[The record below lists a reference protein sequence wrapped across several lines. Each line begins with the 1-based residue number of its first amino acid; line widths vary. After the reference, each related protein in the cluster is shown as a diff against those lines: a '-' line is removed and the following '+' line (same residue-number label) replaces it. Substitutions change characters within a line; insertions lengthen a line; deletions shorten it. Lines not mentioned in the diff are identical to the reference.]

1 MFKIFIFFIF
11 FNYKKYEYRDKG
23 KYADLEE
30 NSLAKR
36 IATFLEKLN
45 INKDVKE
52 ISLDKC
58 IKIIGEIRKAVN
70 ESKDT
75 AITLKN
81 VEPSE
86 KAQKIYEITIELLST
101 SVIKE
106 KLSPEVNTQIQK
118 YIDNKELVET
128 IGELVEWGSDMILDS
143 YDNNKDGIV
152 TIDEI
157 SDDVVSCCMCK
168 TNRNPEG
175 CAYCTD
181 KMDVVDAVPSVLNHL
196 VYVKVN
202 FSQIFYAVDVDQ
214 IK

>member
-1 MFKIFIFFIF
+1 MSTETKVNI
-11 FNYKKYEYRDKG
+11 
-23 KYADLEE
+23 DLEE

-45 INKDVKE
+45 INRDVKE

-70 ESKDT
+70 ESKDI

-81 VEPSE
+81 IEPSE

-101 SVIKE
+101 SVIKD
-106 KLSPEVNTQIQK
+106 KLSPEVNTQIKK

-175 CAYCTD
+175 CACYRQNGCCGCCAKCSKSFGLCWGKFFTNILCCGCGSN
-181 KMDVVDAVPSVLNHL
+181 K
-196 VYVKVN
+196 
-202 FSQIFYAVDVDQ
+202 
-214 IK
+214 IKYKN

>member
-1 MFKIFIFFIF
+1 MSTETKVNI
-11 FNYKKYEYRDKG
+11 
-23 KYADLEE
+23 DLEE

-45 INKDVKE
+45 INRDVKE

-70 ESKDT
+70 ESKDI

-81 VEPSE
+81 IEPSE

-106 KLSPEVNTQIQK
+106 KLSPEVNTQIKK

-175 CAYCTD
+175 CACYRQNGCCGCCAKCSKSFGLCWGKFFTNILCCGCGSN
-181 KMDVVDAVPSVLNHL
+181 K
-196 VYVKVN
+196 
-202 FSQIFYAVDVDQ
+202 
-214 IK
+214 IKYKN